1 MNARFDSRRRA
12 LRVDLHMR
20 RVVDRDTSVERL
32 MADAFILDEMLQK
45 EFGSLDRES
54 IWCYNTGGGEKV
66 AATQAERF
74 RAAGAYVGLG
84 GVAK

>member
-1 MNARFDSRRRA
+1 M
-12 LRVDLHMR
+12 
-20 RVVDRDTSVERL
+20 
-32 MADAFILDEMLQK
+32 MADAFTLDETLLK

-54 IWCYNTGGGEKV
+54 GWCYNTGGGEKV
-66 AATQAERF
+66 AATQAERL